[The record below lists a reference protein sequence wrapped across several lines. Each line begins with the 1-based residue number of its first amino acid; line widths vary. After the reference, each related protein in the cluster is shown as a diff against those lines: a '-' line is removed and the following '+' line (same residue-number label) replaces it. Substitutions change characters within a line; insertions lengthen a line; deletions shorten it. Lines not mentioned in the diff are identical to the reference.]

1 MPCTCPGLPARGD
14 APFWQS
20 GNDAPCWPV
29 HNQAKARK
37 GGANPGSWR
46 CCGRAPSGR
55 ADGIVDRGFLGTM
68 GPGEEEVTPIENV
81 EEPDA

>member
-1 MPCTCPGLPARGD
+1 MGRDVSAPGAEALRL
-14 APFWQS
+14 
-20 GNDAPCWPV
+20 
-29 HNQAKARK
+29 AKARK

-46 CCGRAPSGR
+46 CCGPAPSGR

-68 GPGEEEVTPIENV
+68 GPGEEEVTPTENV